1 MQISTFQLINYKSHR
16 DSGELQL
23 STGFNVLVGQNNA
36 GKSTLLEALGL
47 KFISKPHRSLSALP
61 RITSPVNPTSSAKVV
76 LTVTGEELK
85 DILLSVN
92 GSFFVPC
99 PNDYKGRG
107 AQSGREV
114 LQGILSS
121 STISFESSLIAPSGQ
136 TAIFQI
142 ARFPSHGIYETQLD
156 VAGRA
161 NYYIVDTRADRTDF
175 TCSQDTMNTTAHD
188 FGLNVSGYLR
198 ERIYSFRAQRF
209 DVGTCTVGIR
219 NVLESNAS
227 NLPEV
232 LSALQGNNPS
242 LFERF
247 NEYVRQIFPTVYQVS
262 VRNIPNNQLE
272 VIVLAESPSTQRDDL
287 AVPLAESGTGVGQVL
302 AILYVVLTS
311 QFARTILIDEPNSFL
326 HPAAA
331 RKLVE
336 ILKVDFPKHQYV
348 VATHSPEIIRA
359 ADPTALFLV
368 GLEGRESKSE
378 RLDSKSMK
386 DQGRCLLEV
395 GARLSDVFGSD
406 EIIWV
411 EGDTE
416 EVCFR
421 LIIQDLMKR
430 PLLGRTIVAVR
441 NVGDLEG
448 KRPSAKMIWEIYSQ
462 LSKSNA
468 LIPPAIAFVF
478 DREQRT
484 EAERADLV
492 SRTSGKVKF
501 LPRRMY
507 ENYLLIPEATQA
519 VLSALP
525 SFQGAP
531 LTAERVKE
539 WLETNGG
546 KRTYLDE
553 PSERVNITSKTWLE
567 KVNGAKLLHD
577 LFAQLSENREEYRKT
592 VHSVQ
597 LTEWLVANNPGSLA
611 EMKEFL
617 ESILSA

>member
-1 MQISTFQLINYKSHR
+1 MQVSTFQLVNYKSYR
-16 DSGELQL
+16 DSGELQF
-23 STGFNVLVGQNNA
+23 STGFTVLVGQNNA

-47 KFISKPHRSLSALP
+47 KFLSKPHKSLSVLP
-61 RITSPVNPTSSAKVV
+61 RFTSPVNPSSSAKVV
-76 LTVTGEELK
+76 LAVTGEEFK
-85 DILLSVN
+85 DILLSLA
-92 GSFFVPC
+92 GPFFMPI
-99 PNDYKGRG
+99 PDDLRGRG
-107 AQSGREV
+107 AQASPEAVQRV
-114 LQGILSS
+114 LLQSK
-121 STISFESSLIAPSGQ
+121 ISFQVSLAASTGQ
-136 TAIFQI
+136 SANFQI
-142 ARFPSHGIYETQLD
+142 ARFPSHGLYPSQLD
-156 VAGRA
+156 GAGNA
-161 NYYIVDTRADRTDF
+161 NFYVVNPTSDRTDF
-175 TCSQDTMNTTAHD
+175 TCSQESVSATTGD
-188 FGLNVSGYLR
+188 FGLVVSGYLR
-198 ERIYSFRAQRF
+198 ERIYSFRAERF
-209 DVGTCTVGIR
+209 NVGASSVGT
-219 NVLESNAS
+219 NSVLAPNAA

-232 LSALQGNNPS
+232 LSVLQGANPS
-242 LFERF
+242 RFDRF
-247 NEYVRQIFPTVYQVS
+247 NEYVRQIFPTVYQIS
-262 VRNIPNNQLE
+262 VRNVTNSQLE
-272 VIVLAESPSTQRDDL
+272 VIVWTENPSSQRDDL
-287 AVPLAESGTGVGQVL
+287 AVPLSESGTGIGQVL
-302 AILYVVLTS
+302 AILYVVLTA
-311 QFARTILIDEPNSFL
+311 QFSRTILIDEPNSFL

-331 RKLVE
+331 RKLIE
-336 ILKVDFPKHQYV
+336 ILKVDFPQHQYI

-368 GLEGRESKSE
+368 GLKGRESKLE
-378 RLDSKSMK
+378 RLDSKSVK

-416 EVCFR
+416 EICFR
-421 LIIQDLMKR
+421 LIIQDLMKK
-430 PLLGRTIVAVR
+430 PLLGRAIVAVR

-462 LSKSNA
+462 FSKSNA

-484 EAERADLV
+484 EAERTDLA
-492 SRTSGKVKF
+492 SRTLGKVRF

-507 ENYLLIPEATQA
+507 ENYLLIPEAIQA

-525 SFQGAP
+525 SFQGAS

-546 KRTYLDE
+546 KRTYIDE
-553 PSERVNITSKTWLE
+553 PSERINITSKTWLE

-592 VHSVQ
+592 VNSVQ

>member
-1 MQISTFQLINYKSHR
+1 MQISTFQLVNYKSYR
-16 DSGELQL
+16 DSGEFQF
-23 STGFNVLVGQNNA
+23 STGFNVLVGQNNV

-47 KFISKPHRSLSALP
+47 KFLSKPHKSLSVLP
-61 RITSPVNPTSSAKVV
+61 RFTSPVNSSSSAKIV

-85 DILLSVN
+85 DILLSLD
-92 GSFFVPC
+92 GPFLTPIPADFRG
-99 PNDYKGRG
+99 KGV
-107 AQSGREV
+107 QKSREAI
-114 LQGILSS
+114 QRILLPSN
-121 STISFESSLIAPSGQ
+121 ISFQVSLAASTGQ
-136 TAIFQI
+136 NADFQI
-142 ARFPSHGIYETQLD
+142 ARFPSHGLYPSELD
-156 VAGRA
+156 GAGNA
-161 NYYIVDTRADRTDF
+161 NFYIMNPTSDRTDF
-175 TCSQDTMNTTAHD
+175 TCTQESVNATASD
-188 FGLNVSGYLR
+188 FGLVVSRYLR
-198 ERIYSFRAQRF
+198 ERIYSFRAERF
-209 DVGTCTVGIR
+209 NVGTSSVGT
-219 NVLESNAS
+219 NSVLAPNAA

-232 LSALQGNNPS
+232 LSVLQGANPS
-242 LFERF
+242 RFDRF
-247 NEYVRQIFPTVYQVS
+247 NEYVRQIFPTVYQIS
-262 VRNIPNNQLE
+262 VRNVSNTQAE
-272 VIVLAESPSTQRDDL
+272 VIVWTENPSSQRDDL

-302 AILYVVLTS
+302 AILYVVLTA
-311 QFARTILIDEPNSFL
+311 QFSRTILIDEPNSFL

-331 RKLVE
+331 RKLIE
-336 ILKVDFPKHQYV
+336 ILKVDFPQHQYI

-368 GLEGRESKSE
+368 RLEGRESKLE

-416 EVCFR
+416 EICFR
-421 LIIQDLMKR
+421 LIIQDLMKK
-430 PLLGRTIVAVR
+430 PLLGRAIVAVR

-448 KRPSAKMIWEIYSQ
+448 KRPSAKVIWEIYSQ

-484 EAERADLV
+484 ESERADLAR
-492 SRTSGKVKF
+492 RTSGKVKF

-507 ENYLLIPEATQA
+507 ENFLLAPETIQA

-525 SFQGAP
+525 SFQEAS
-531 LTAERVKE
+531 LTVERVKE

-546 KRTYLDE
+546 KRVYLDE
-553 PSERVNITSKTWLE
+553 PTERADITSKTWLE
-567 KVNGAKLLHD
+567 NVNGAKLLRD
-577 LFAQLSENREEYRKT
+577 LFADLSGDREEYRKT
-592 VHSVQ
+592 AHSVQ
-597 LTEWLVANNPGSLA
+597 LTEWLIQNKPDSLG

-617 ESILSA
+617 ESILAD